1 LPTTHG
7 TARVRYMSGN
17 DERLRD
23 LIAQQAADW
32 LVANRAELSAPERE
46 NFVTWLK
53 ASPMHVEEYLGLA
66 TIARDLREAC
76 ADPEL
81 SVDSLVASA
90 RAAEDAK
97 TRTLWPRIL
106 ETSRDALSPRWYKA
120 SAAVVVIGVL
130 SLGLLAWW
138 NSRPAPGVL
147 APDTV
152 ATLRFETRHGEQ
164 QTRRLPDDSV
174 LHLNT
179 DSAVSITYSNSERIV
194 MLTSGEADFEV
205 AHELKRPFRVFAGA
219 AEAVDIGTQFDVRL
233 EHGSTVVTVLD
244 GRVAVGPSSMLHEGT
259 NSSHAPLARFVE
271 LAANQQI
278 RIAQGA
284 WPATPIAVDAHRTA
298 SWLRRQISFDH
309 EPLARVATE
318 FNRYNSKPIEID
330 SPELQNLEISGVF
343 ATDDI
348 DAFVAFLRS
357 LDGVHV
363 EVTAT
368 RIRVTRD

>member
-1 LPTTHG
+1 
-7 TARVRYMSGN
+7 MSAN

-23 LIAQQAADW
+23 LIARQAADW

-46 NFVTWLK
+46 RFATWLK
-53 ASPMHVEEYLGLA
+53 SSPIHVEEYLGLA
-66 TIARDLREAC
+66 TIACDLREAC

-81 SVDSLVASA
+81 SVESLVAGA
-90 RAAEDAK
+90 RAAEGPEI
-97 TRTLWPRIL
+97 RTLGPRIP
-106 ETSRDALSPRWYKA
+106 ETSRDVVSPRWYKV
-120 SAAVVVIGVL
+120 SAAVAALGVL

-138 NSRPAPGVL
+138 NSRLAPRVPAPDM
-147 APDTV
+147 A
-152 ATLRFETRHGEQ
+152 AMLRFETRHGEQ
-164 QTRRLPDDSV
+164 QTHRLPDNSV

-179 DSAVSITYSNSERIV
+179 DSAVSISYSNSERIV
-194 MLTSGEADFEV
+194 VLISGEADFEV

-219 AEAVDIGTQFDVRL
+219 AETVDLGTQFDVRL
-233 EHGSTVVTVLD
+233 EHGATVVTVLE
-244 GRVAVGPSSMLHEGT
+244 GRVAAGPSSMLHGGT
-259 NSSHAPLARFVE
+259 SSTHAPLARFVE
-271 LAANQQI
+271 LAADQQI

-284 WPATPIAVDAHRTA
+284 WPAAPIAVDAHRTA

-309 EPLARVATE
+309 EPLVRVASE
-318 FNRYNSKPIEID
+318 FNRYSSKPIEIA
-330 SPELQNLEISGVF
+330 SPELRNLEISGVF

>member
-1 LPTTHG
+1 
-7 TARVRYMSGN
+7 MSAN

-32 LVANRAELSAPERE
+32 LVANRGELSTLERE
-46 NFVTWLK
+46 DFATWLK
-53 ASPMHVEEYLGLA
+53 ASPIHVEEYLALA
-66 TIARDLREAC
+66 TVARDLREAC
-76 ADPEL
+76 ADPQL

-90 RAAEDAK
+90 RQAEDAK
-97 TRTLWPRIL
+97 IRTLWPRFL
-106 ETSRDALSPRWYKA
+106 QTPRAVLSSRRYKV
-120 SAAVVVIGVL
+120 SAAVAAVGVL
-130 SLGLLAWW
+130 SLGLLVWW
-138 NSRPAPGVL
+138 NSRVAPQVL
-147 APDTV
+147 TPDTV

-164 QTRRLPDDSV
+164 QTRRLPDNSV

-179 DSAVSITYSNSERIV
+179 DSAVSISYSNSERIV

-233 EHGSTVVTVLD
+233 EQGSAVVTVLE
-244 GRVAVGPSSMLHEGT
+244 GRVAAGPSSMLHGST

-271 LAANQQI
+271 LAADQQI

-284 WPATPIAVDAHRTA
+284 WPAAPIAVDAHRTA

-309 EPLARVATE
+309 EPLSRVATE
-318 FNRYNSKPIEID
+318 FNRYSSKPIEID
-330 SPELQNLEISGVF
+330 SPELRNLEISGVF

-363 EVTAT
+363 EVSVT